1 MDHRGLLVGSVAGS
15 RGRLERS
22 SSTTGRAG
30 AILRDLVPRVD
41 RGRQRSQRPPLYFAA
56 GGLLLIGTIFYSV
69 VEGWR
74 LLDSLYFCVVT
85 LTTVGLGDFTPQT
98 DLGKVFTIFYVLA
111 GISVILAFAN
121 AVLQGA
127 AARERERLERRA
139 SRSIPPEREA

>member
-1 MDHRGLLVGSVAGS
+1 MRFFETWFRALI
-15 RGRLERS
+15 
-22 SSTTGRAG
+22 AG
-30 AILRDLVPRVD
+30 ASDPDAR
-41 RGRQRSQRPPLYFAA
+41 PLYFAA

-139 SRSIPPEREA
+139 SRSIPPERGG

>member
-1 MDHRGLLVGSVAGS
+1 MRFFETWFRALI
-15 RGRLERS
+15 
-22 SSTTGRAG
+22 TGA
-30 AILRDLVPRVD
+30 RDPDAR
-41 RGRQRSQRPPLYFAA
+41 PLYFAA

-74 LLDSLYFCVVT
+74 PLDSLYFSVVT

-139 SRSIPPEREA
+139 SRGTPPEREA

>member
-1 MDHRGLLVGSVAGS
+1 MRFFETWFRALI
-15 RGRLERS
+15 
-22 SSTTGRAG
+22 AG
-30 AILRDLVPRVD
+30 ASDPDAR
-41 RGRQRSQRPPLYFAA
+41 PLYIAA

-69 VEGWR
+69 VEGWKP
-74 LLDSLYFCVVT
+74 LDSLYFSVVT
-85 LTTVGLGDFTPQT
+85 LTTVGLGDFAPKT

-139 SRSIPPEREA
+139 SRSIATGTRRLSAGQAVTSAGIGLISWK